1 MFIIRW
7 IIKWAV
13 LAGAVILAAYL
24 VPGITIVSWQTAL
37 LAAAILGL
45 INVFIKPIKTIDNV
59 REYTENLIA
68 AGLESIQGNKTVD
81 KGEKILV
88 DIVLKAVE
96 AKTGVK
102 VPEDIK
108 KGIQDGVVSGLDK
121 ANVALVKQLR
131 K

>member
-45 INVFIKPIKTIDNV
+45 INVFIKPILFILTIPINIITLGFFGIILNALLFWCGASLV
-59 REYTENLIA
+59 NGFAVSNFAAAFFGSLIV
-68 AGLESIQGNKTVD
+68 SIIMWIINAIVD
-81 KGEKILV
+81 R
-88 DIVLKAVE
+88 D
-96 AKTGVK
+96 
-102 VPEDIK
+102 
-108 KGIQDGVVSGLDK
+108 
-121 ANVALVKQLR
+121 
-131 K
+131 